1 MLPITLDT
9 QLQTNLFQTSESSIP
24 HFELQVVSEGLFPE
38 VRLYYL
44 ENKKVRRTKGHKEK
58 VLQKKNKSSNKKN
71 NNPISVEY
79 QHVIKL
85 AV

>member
-9 QLQTNLFQTSESSIP
+9 QSQTNLFKTSESSIP

-44 ENKKVRRTKGHKEK
+44 ENKKMRRTKRRREK
-58 VLQKKNKSSNKKN
+58 SLRKKKSSLKKND
-71 NNPISVEY
+71 NPLSIEY
-79 QHVIKL
+79 PHVIKL

>member
-9 QLQTNLFQTSESSIP
+9 QTQTNLFQTSESSVP

-38 VRLYYL
+38 VKLYYL
-44 ENKKVRRTKGHKEK
+44 GNKKVRKTK
-58 VLQKKNKSSNKKN
+58 KKKISSSKKSNKLLLA
-71 NNPISVEY
+71 EY
-79 QHVIKL
+79 PHVIKL

>member
-9 QLQTNLFQTSESSIP
+9 QTQTNLFQTSESSVP
-24 HFELQVVSEGLFPE
+24 HFELQVVNEGLFPE

-44 ENKKVRRTKGHKEK
+44 ENKEVRKTKKR
-58 VLQKKNKSSNKKN
+58 KKKRISSSKKSNKLLLT
-71 NNPISVEY
+71 EY
-79 QHVIKL
+79 PHVIKL